1 MRLPGRTPP
10 ARSAAAHD
18 VDEIR
23 PASRRRAAGWLWAM
37 LAGGAIAA
45 LVAAGRDDPRSI
57 GTRIEAAIQGM
68 RAAGNQAGESLV
80 ASQNAAVE
88 ASRNAI
94 DGVGAAID
102 DTGISAKV
110 KAALAVNP
118 ALSASRVAVTTE
130 RGIVRLDGPAPDPA
144 ARERATVLAAA
155 PAGVRGV
162 DNRLTLPQPR
172 NVVVVPEAAQTA
184 GVSLRPAVL
193 AVNAASA
200 PPAADSAAAYDD
212 AAVTAAVKAA
222 LAGDAALAAT
232 RIEVSTSVG
241 VVRMVGIAPDA
252 AARERAA
259 LLASAQR
266 GVRAVDN
273 RLVLPDAVQVAE
285 SGRSP
290 VEAVA
295 R

>member
-1 MRLPGRTPP
+1 MQLPGTTTPP
-10 ARSAAAHD
+10 ASAAASHE

-23 PASRRRAAGWLWAM
+23 PAPRRRRPAAGWLWAL
-37 LAGGAIAA
+37 LAGAALAA
-45 LVAAGRDDPRSI
+45 LVASGRDDPRSI
-57 GTRIEAAIQGM
+57 GTRIDAAINGV
-68 RAAGNQAGESLV
+68 RAAGHQAGESLL

-110 KAALAVNP
+110 KTALAVDP
-118 ALSASRVAVTTE
+118 ALRASRITVTTE

-144 ARERATVLAAA
+144 ARERAGVLAAA

-172 NVVVVPEAAQTA
+172 NVVAVPDAVQTA
-184 GVSLRPAVL
+184 GVSLRPA
-193 AVNAASA
+193 AA
-200 PPAADSAAAYDD
+200 SAAAYDD
-212 AAVTAAVKAA
+212 ATVTAAVKAA

-232 RIEVSTSVG
+232 PIEVSTSVG
-241 VVRMVGIAPDA
+241 VVRMEGIAPDA

-273 RLVLPDAVQVAE
+273 RLVLPDAVQVAQ

-290 VEAVA
+290 VEVA
-295 R
+295 PRR